1 MINRY
6 VGNLPPMP
14 GVFPD
19 CPAAVIND
27 AGRGASLEAF
37 TATRCG
43 YSMGFACER
52 TRSVQVLRRA
62 IRQFVNQFCAYPA
75 KFLLQLLVYEH
86 QSFDS
91 AT

>member
-1 MINRY
+1 MCSSRSRLLRVINRY

-43 YSMGFACER
+43 YSMGIC
-52 TRSVQVLRRA
+52 LRA
-62 IRQFVNQFCAYPA
+62 DALSAGAAAGDPSIR
-75 KFLLQLLVYEH
+75 
-86 QSFDS
+86 
-91 AT
+91 